1 MELENLRKAVNK
13 IELPKEMQKRI
24 IRNCQTKKEENTM
37 QKYKSTKLLK
47 KPMIAI
53 AAIALCLCLTS
64 ITVMAA
70 TGKLQGYF
78 KDITRWDGAVTGTT
92 YEQATDEI
100 NLNTVSVSDKLT
112 ITAEFVNPTTAPYAF
127 LDTLGVESYKI
138 IDANGT
144 VLMDGKVTE
153 PADIIGGKVTIAIPV
168 DALATGNYK
177 LVVTKFV
184 GSAKADQPLVIT
196 GHWECEFSR

>member
-24 IRNCQTKKEENTM
+24 IRNCQTKMEENTM
-37 QKYKSTKLLK
+37 SKENTTNLLK

-53 AAIALCLCLTS
+53 ATFALCLCLTS
-64 ITVMAA
+64 LSVMAA

-100 NLNTVSVSDKLT
+100 SMDVTVNGNELT
-112 ITAEFVNPTTAPYAF
+112 ALVTFANPQMAPYVYAERLGIAAYRIVDTNGKVVKEGAADSIEVVNGQTAVSIQ
-127 LDTLGVESYKI
+127 LDDIDSGSYKLI
-138 IDANGT
+138 
-144 VLMDGKVTE
+144 VT
-153 PADIIGGKVTIAIPV
+153 A
-168 DALATGNYK
+168 
-177 LVVTKFV
+177 FV
-184 GSAKADQPLVIT
+184 SEKKADQPLNIS
-196 GHWECEFSR
+196 GNWECAFTK